1 MKEKTRMISP
11 DIWILGLAYLLGSIP
26 VGWLIANIFY
36 HKDIRQEGSGNIGAT
51 NALRIFG
58 TKIGILVLL
67 LDMMKGVMA
76 VLIAKQVISGAHPLV
91 SIAGLVAILGHIFP
105 VWLKFRGGKG
115 VATAA
120 GVFAALAPLGLLIG
134 LLSFILVVW
143 RTRYVSLGS
152 IIAAMVF
159 GVSTFWM
166 ELSKP
171 MPDVAL
177 MILVGFIVTMI
188 ILKHK
193 SNIQRL
199 LRGEENKISF
209 SKKGKS

>member
-1 MKEKTRMISP
+1 MISP

-134 LLSFILVVW
+134 LLSFILVLW

>member
-1 MKEKTRMISP
+1 MISP

-67 LDMMKGVMA
+67 LDMLKGIMA
-76 VLIAKQVISGAHPLV
+76 VLIAKQVIPGAHPLV

-134 LLSFILVVW
+134 LLSFILVLW

-159 GVSTFWM
+159 GVSTLWM
-166 ELSKP
+166 ELAKP

>member
-1 MKEKTRMISP
+1 MISP

-76 VLIAKQVISGAHPLV
+76 VLIAKQVIPGAHPLV

-166 ELSKP
+166 ELAKP

>member
-1 MKEKTRMISP
+1 MISP

-199 LRGEENKISF
+199 LRGEENKFSF

>member
-1 MKEKTRMISP
+1 
-11 DIWILGLAYLLGSIP
+11 
-26 VGWLIANIFY
+26 
-36 HKDIRQEGSGNIGAT
+36 
-51 NALRIFG
+51 
-58 TKIGILVLL
+58 KIGILVLL
-67 LDMMKGVMA
+67 LDMLKGIMA
-76 VLIAKQVISGAHPLV
+76 VLIAKQVIPGAHPLV

-134 LLSFILVVW
+134 LLSFILVLW

-188 ILKHK
+188 ISKHK

>member
-1 MKEKTRMISP
+1 MISP

-67 LDMMKGVMA
+67 LDMMKGIIA
-76 VLIAKQVISGAHPLV
+76 VLIAKQVIPGAHPLV

-134 LLSFILVVW
+134 LLSFILVLW

>member
-1 MKEKTRMISP
+1 MISP

-134 LLSFILVVW
+134 LLSFIL
-143 RTRYVSLGS
+143 GS
-152 IIAAMVF
+152 
-159 GVSTFWM
+159 
-166 ELSKP
+166 P
-171 MPDVAL
+171 
-177 MILVGFIVTMI
+177 
-188 ILKHK
+188 
-193 SNIQRL
+193 
-199 LRGEENKISF
+199 LRPG
-209 SKKGKS
+209 

>member
-1 MKEKTRMISP
+1 MISP

>member
-1 MKEKTRMISP
+1 MISP

-67 LDMMKGVMA
+67 LDMMKGIIA
-76 VLIAKQVISGAHPLV
+76 VLIAKQVIQGAHPLV

>member
-1 MKEKTRMISP
+1 MISP

-67 LDMMKGVMA
+67 LDMLKGIIA
-76 VLIAKQVISGAHPLV
+76 VLIAKQVIPGAHPLV

-152 IIAAMVF
+152 IISAMVF

>member
-1 MKEKTRMISP
+1 MISP

-67 LDMMKGVMA
+67 LDMLKGIIA
-76 VLIAKQVISGAHPLV
+76 VLIAKQVIPGAHPLV

-134 LLSFILVVW
+134 LLSFILVLW

>member
-1 MKEKTRMISP
+1 MISP

-67 LDMMKGVMA
+67 LDMMKGIIA
-76 VLIAKQVISGAHPLV
+76 VLIAKQVIQGAHPLV

-199 LRGEENKISF
+199 LRGEENKFSF

>member
-1 MKEKTRMISP
+1 MISP

-67 LDMMKGVMA
+67 LDMLKGIMA
-76 VLIAKQVISGAHPLV
+76 VLIAKQVIPGAHPLV

-134 LLSFILVVW
+134 LLSFILVLW

-188 ILKHK
+188 ISKHK

>member
-1 MKEKTRMISP
+1 MISP

-26 VGWLIANIFY
+26 FGWLIANIFY

-134 LLSFILVVW
+134 LLSFILVLW

>member
-1 MKEKTRMISP
+1 MISP

-67 LDMMKGVMA
+67 LDMLKGIMA
-76 VLIAKQVISGAHPLV
+76 VLIAKQVIPGAHPLV

-188 ILKHK
+188 ISKHK

>member
-1 MKEKTRMISP
+1 MISP

-67 LDMMKGVMA
+67 LDMLKGIIA
-76 VLIAKQVISGAHPLV
+76 VLIAKQVIPGAHPLV

-134 LLSFILVVW
+134 LLSFILVLW

-188 ILKHK
+188 ISKHK

>member
-1 MKEKTRMISP
+1 MISP

-199 LRGEENKISF
+199 LRGEENKTSF